1 MKKGVTIKDVAK
13 RAGVSH
19 PVVST
24 VLGKGGSTTRV
35 SEATAGR
42 VLAAAR
48 ELKYKPNILARGFQ
62 QRKSFIV
69 GILASEAINWLL
81 ADLIW
86 GVQEQLSQD
95 EYSPMVLIHRNRE
108 EERAYLQRCLD
119 RKVDGLIVN
128 LAVNEQGQTNADLI
142 KGSVDPSV
150 PVVTIFG
157 RDMSPSISVDFR
169 ADGRAATEHLLSLGH
184 RRIALL
190 THDRY
195 RASETAPPLHWD
207 AWEHSLGYQDA
218 MRAAGAEPIVLTH
231 PLPNALQVDRAWTD
245 AGFAMG
251 PRLFDAEAKITAVV
265 CLLDQQAY
273 GVIRAARHR
282 GVAVPDQL
290 AVVGHRDL
298 DLSEIVEP
306 ALTTLRTSAQQI
318 GRSAAQAVL
327 EMMANRTVIDK
338 SFGSELVRRESTGR
352 NALRDSNV

>member
-48 ELKYKPNILARGFQ
+48 DLKYKPNILARGFQ
-62 QRKSFIV
+62 QRKSFVV

-95 EYSPMVLIHRNRE
+95 DYSPMVLIHRNRE
-108 EERAYLQRCLD
+108 EERAYLLRCLD
-119 RKVDGLIVN
+119 RKVDGLIMN
-128 LAVNEQGQTNADLI
+128 LAVDEQGQTNADLI
-142 KGSVDPSV
+142 KSTVDPSV

-157 RDMSPSISVDFR
+157 REMSPSVSVDFR
-169 ADGRAATEHLLSLGH
+169 TDGRAATQHLLSLGH

-195 RASETAPPLHWD
+195 RASESAPPLHWD
-207 AWEHSLGYQDA
+207 AWEHHLGYQEA
-218 MRAAGAEPIVLTH
+218 MQSAGAEPIVFTH
-231 PLPNALQVDRAWTD
+231 PLPNALHVDRAWTD
-245 AGFAMG
+245 AGFAVG
-251 PRLFDAEAKITAVV
+251 PRLFGSEAKVTAVV

-273 GVIRAARHR
+273 GVIRAARHL
-282 GVAVPDQL
+282 GVDVPGQM

-298 DLSEIVEP
+298 DLSEMVEP
-306 ALTTLRTSAQQI
+306 ALTTFRTPAQQI

-327 EMMANRTVIDK
+327 DMMANRTAIDQ
-338 SFGSELVRRESTGR
+338 SFGSELMLRESTGR
-352 NALRDSNV
+352 NVVRQSIA